1 MPSLKLYGA
10 KISPCVRAVLMTVE
24 ALKLSA
30 DVELVPVDLFTGGHQ
45 TPEFI
50 SVSFIHNTLK
60 KNV

>member
-50 SVSFIHNTLK
+50 SVSFILTL
-60 KNV
+60 

>member
-24 ALKLSA
+24 ALELSA

-45 TPEFI
+45 TPQFI
-50 SVSFIHNTLK
+50 SVSFIPTF
-60 KNV
+60 